1 MSAEEQLPRLSPA
14 PRVTVSVEQTPTF
27 VRAPE
32 DPRIVEAGW
41 QRRQR
46 LHLTPGGAGLHQARD
61 KTCLHRV
68 RNQEKSQAAHPNACS
83 LPLALAGGVV
93 LD

>member
-1 MSAEEQLPRLSPA
+1 LYERLK
-14 PRVTVSVEQTPTF
+14 
-27 VRAPE
+27 
-32 DPRIVEAGW
+32 ILGLL
-41 QRRQR
+41 R
-46 LHLTPGGAGLHQARD
+46 LDGSDDNVFTSLLGGAGLHQARD